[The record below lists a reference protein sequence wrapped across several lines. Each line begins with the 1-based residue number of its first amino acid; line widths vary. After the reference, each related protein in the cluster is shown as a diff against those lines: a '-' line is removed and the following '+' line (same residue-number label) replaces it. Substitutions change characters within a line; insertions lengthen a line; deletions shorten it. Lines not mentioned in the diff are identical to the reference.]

1 MALSYR
7 NLPPLSALR
16 AFEAAA
22 RHENFTRA
30 ADEML
35 LTQSAISRHVRTLED
50 HLGTSLFERRNR
62 VVKLT
67 TDGRKLM
74 EAVSMALSH
83 MSTVTQEIRRQRESG
98 KLTVG
103 MLTSQASLYM
113 VPRMSAFRRAHP
125 DLDVHIVSLE
135 RNPDPLLDDFDVSIV
150 VGHQNDP
157 RFRSDLL
164 FLEEAFP
171 VCSPDY
177 IDQHGPMQGPAD
189 LLDQTLL
196 HLDDATWIGYPWPT
210 PINWRTWL
218 SRYDIELPL
227 PPHGL
232 TFTSYQMVVQ
242 AALRGLGIGIGWQHV
257 VSDLIAEGSLV
268 RPIPEI
274 CRWDRGHYLVVPSN
288 RVGRA
293 DVEAFCDWLKAEV
306 SASVCAPETPQVM
319 RRAHRKR

>member
-1 MALSYR
+1 MSRSYR
-7 NLPPLSALR
+7 NLPPLNALR

-30 ADEML
+30 ADELL

-50 HLGTSLFERRNR
+50 HLGSQLFERQNR
-62 VVKLT
+62 AVRLT
-67 TDGRKLM
+67 SDGRKLM

-83 MSTVTQEIRRQRESG
+83 MSLVTQEIRRQRESG

-135 RNPDPLLDDFDVSIV
+135 RNPDPLVDDFDVSIV
-150 VGHQNDP
+150 VGHQDDP

-171 VCSPDY
+171 VCSPAY
-177 IDQHGPMQGPAD
+177 LAQAKPMKGPTD

-210 PINWRTWL
+210 PTNWRTWL
-218 SRYDIELPL
+218 ARFDISLPL
-227 PPHGL
+227 PDHGL

-242 AALRGLGIGIGWQHV
+242 AALRGLGVAIGWQHV
-257 VSDLIAEGSLV
+257 VSDLIADGSLV

-274 CRWDRGHYLVVPSN
+274 CRWDRGHYLVVPVN

-293 DVEAFCDWLKAEV
+293 DVEAFCDWLKSEV
-306 SASVCAPETPQVM
+306 RASVCAPETPSAM
-319 RRAHRKR
+319 RKAHRRA